1 MKLIFATIVFVFAV
15 VVTGGVY
22 YFVRK
27 PESKNS
33 DLSYVKGLPSKFG
46 GWMKSAGEYLT
57 NLFAT
62 KPAPETEAAA

>member
-15 VVTGGVY
+15 VVTSGVY

-27 PESKNS
+27 PDSKKS
-33 DLSYVKGLPSKFG
+33 DLGYVKGLPGKFA
-46 GWMKSAGEYLT
+46 GWGRSAGKFLT